1 VALDSFVDGMD
12 SAELDD
18 LVRRVTRCERWADL
32 VRLIASGVYAPRLVR
47 DKPDD
52 AMLGAELERAGL
64 CVYWRRDHSAYRRRL
79 DSEDQP
85 PSSR

>member
-1 VALDSFVDGMD
+1 MEST
-12 SAELDD
+12 ELDD
-18 LVRRVTRCERWADL
+18 LVRRVTTCGSWADL

-64 CVYWRRDHSAYRRRL
+64 CVYWRRERNRRPREVAP
-79 DSEDQP
+79 DEQP